1 VYSNNSSWEGSGC
14 VLKWNL
20 ELESGGARLSPDSC
34 QGQKTTYNKFTFLNI
49 FRWDMAGCN
58 FLFQILGGSMQEQ
71 SKKMYS
77 IWNKVCVC
85 HKNKI

>member
-1 VYSNNSSWEGSGC
+1 MEG
-14 VLKWNL
+14 
-20 ELESGGARLSPDSC
+20 
-34 QGQKTTYNKFTFLNI
+34 QGFSQTAVKDRKLLIFYNKFTFLNI

-71 SKKMYS
+71 SKKMCS